1 MAAVHS
7 RCCFGITIHGND
19 ACYCYMHLQMFVVF
33 VHNTVHATV
42 KKNKKKNSEVNLIQ
56 EVSLTSPRSGVCH
69 GLGLSAVHTN
79 IAST

>member
-42 KKNKKKNSEVNLIQ
+42 KKKNSEVNLIHDG
-56 EVSLTSPRSGVCH
+56 SPKLV
-69 GLGLSAVHTN
+69 
-79 IAST
+79 

>member
-33 VHNTVHATV
+33 VHNTVHVTV
-42 KKNKKKNSEVNLIQ
+42 KKANSEANLI
-56 EVSLTSPRSGVCH
+56 LT
-69 GLGLSAVHTN
+69 
-79 IAST
+79 